1 MKTHLAVLQGSF
13 IESAEGIA
21 RPHESGVM
29 TRVRATVEEAPPSS
43 FDFSCGFDHCDSCD
57 AYRDRACGWLYGSQ
71 PPPPRTLSVADVDF
85 DDPAPSSAS
94 VTTATTEDESP
105 YALRPHALRPP
116 PLPTRSFDEPSEPH
130 APMHL
135 ATCEGDSCQSCG
147 AYGDRLCSLL
157 YGR

>member
-13 IESAEGIA
+13 IESAETTP
-21 RPHESGVM
+21 RPHQSGVM
-29 TRVRATVEEAPPSS
+29 SRVIATVEEAPPSS

-71 PPPPRTLSVADVDF
+71 PPPPRELSVANVDF
-85 DDPAPSSAS
+85 DDPTPPSGN
-94 VTTATTEDESP
+94 DDDDSP
-105 YALRPHALRPP
+105 YALRSEALRPP
-116 PLPTRSFDEPSEPH
+116 PLPATSVAERSEAH

-135 ATCEGDSCQSCG
+135 ASCEGDSCQSCG
-147 AYGDRLCSLL
+147 AYGDRMCSLL